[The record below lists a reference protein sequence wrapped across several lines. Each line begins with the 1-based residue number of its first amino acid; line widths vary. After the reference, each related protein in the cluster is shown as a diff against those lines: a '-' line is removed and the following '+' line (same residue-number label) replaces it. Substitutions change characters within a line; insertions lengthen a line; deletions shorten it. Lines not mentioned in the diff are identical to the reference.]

1 MGSWRDVIGHDGYFA
16 ATLRL
21 TTPDEGGRSRAV
33 QSGYHAQWWS
43 LETAQ
48 ESWRGSGPLDIVGE
62 ARSIKPGQ
70 QGEIRIYPMDPS
82 QWHDVAAGAVL
93 HLRERVGQTLGVAV
107 VTGCVRVPQDAPL
120 RLEGVRLPAGAAR
133 LSSPKL
139 SEHELAPLAG
149 ALLWIPLG
157 ASGLVL
163 AFSWFVPWPP
173 PVFWAAVFVGALA
186 LGGTLLFAYRSAR
199 VAGDSFGHA
208 LWLSLRTGLKFL
220 VDFL

>member
-43 LETAQ
+43 LEAAE
-48 ESWRGSGPLDIVGE
+48 ESWRGSGPIDIVGE
-62 ARSIKPGQ
+62 TRSIKPGY

-82 QWHDVAAGAVL
+82 QWRDVTAGAVL
-93 HLRERVGQTLGVAV
+93 HLREKVGQTLGVAV
-107 VTGCVRVPQDAPL
+107 VTESVRVPQDAPL
-120 RLEGVRLPAGAAR
+120 RLEGVRLPAAAAR
-133 LSSPKL
+133 LSSPRL
-139 SEHELAPLAG
+139 SERELAPLAG
-149 ALLWIPLG
+149 ALLWVPLL

-173 PVFWAAVFVGALA
+173 PIFWGAVFVGALA
-186 LGGTLLFAYRSAR
+186 LGATVLVAYRSAR
-199 VAGDSFGHA
+199 VAGESFVHA
-208 LWLSLRTGLKFL
+208 LWLSLRGGLKFL